1 MNIKED
7 FFSDLLLKDSF
18 FLLIKPE
25 DNIYLNTS
33 IRNSFFE
40 ELGSLV
46 KLGLK
51 NIEISWS
58 NNEKWLDFVSE
69 IKLNFPQ
76 INLGSASIVNK
87 QSIED
92 SLKIGLNFSM
102 MKFWDKDLFNYSK
115 SKNYLLIPGIN
126 NLKDLKEAIDLNCNI
141 IKIYPIK
148 SKDSSINI
156 FSQIA
161 LIILIGIST
170 KNSILIVD
178 YTNQIR
184 TTGAKIEEALM
195 EACKLRIRPIIMT
208 SLSTMIAMLP
218 LIVGNIGPGAGEASR
233 LAVGSTIFGG
243 MIISTFF
250 TLYVTPT
257 MYLTLAK
264 NTKRIDAVDLEL
276 EKQLIKK

>member
-7 FFSDLLLKDSF
+7 SFSYSLLKESF
-18 FLLIKPE
+18 FLLVKPE
-25 DNIYLNTS
+25 NNIYSNTS

-58 NNEKWLDFVSE
+58 NNKKWLEFVSE

-102 MKFWDKDLFNYSK
+102 MKFWDKDLFNYAQ

-126 NLKDLKEAIDLNCNI
+126 NLKDLKDAINLNCNI

-148 SKDSSINI
+148 SKDSSIDILNYKNI
-156 FSQIA
+156 DFIA
-161 LIILIGIST
+161 AGGLSINDVKTYKSLGYKAIVIGDKGFINKKFDPKILEWL
-170 KNSILIVD
+170 KN
-178 YTNQIR
+178 N
-184 TTGAKIEEALM
+184 
-195 EACKLRIRPIIMT
+195 
-208 SLSTMIAMLP
+208 
-218 LIVGNIGPGAGEASR
+218 
-233 LAVGSTIFGG
+233 
-243 MIISTFF
+243 
-250 TLYVTPT
+250 
-257 MYLTLAK
+257 
-264 NTKRIDAVDLEL
+264 
-276 EKQLIKK
+276 

>member
-7 FFSDLLLKDSF
+7 SFSDLLLKESF

-25 DNIYLNTS
+25 DNIYSNTS

-40 ELGSLV
+40 ELESLV

-58 NNEKWLDFVSE
+58 KNKNWLDLVSD
-69 IKLNFPQ
+69 IKIKYPR

-115 SKNYLLIPGIN
+115 SKNYLLIPGIK
-126 NLKDLKEAIDLNCNI
+126 NLKDLEEAINLNCKI

-148 SKDSSINI
+148 SKDSSIDILNYKHI
-156 FSQIA
+156 DFIA
-161 LIILIGIST
+161 AGGLSINDVKTYKSLGYKAIVIGDKGIKNKKFDPKISEWL
-170 KNSILIVD
+170 KN
-178 YTNQIR
+178 N
-184 TTGAKIEEALM
+184 
-195 EACKLRIRPIIMT
+195 
-208 SLSTMIAMLP
+208 
-218 LIVGNIGPGAGEASR
+218 
-233 LAVGSTIFGG
+233 
-243 MIISTFF
+243 
-250 TLYVTPT
+250 
-257 MYLTLAK
+257 
-264 NTKRIDAVDLEL
+264 
-276 EKQLIKK
+276 

>member
-7 FFSDLLLKDSF
+7 SFPDLLLKESF
-18 FLLIKPE
+18 FLLVKPE
-25 DNIYLNTS
+25 DNIYSNTP

-40 ELGSLV
+40 ELGSLE

-115 SKNYLLIPGIN
+115 SKNYLLIPGIK
-126 NLKDLKEAIDLNCNI
+126 NLKDLEEAINLNCNI

-148 SKDSSINI
+148 SKDSSIDILNFKNI
-156 FSQIA
+156 DFIA
-161 LIILIGIST
+161 AGGLSINDVKTYKSLGFKAIVIGKKGIINKKFDPKIFEWL
-170 KNSILIVD
+170 KN
-178 YTNQIR
+178 N
-184 TTGAKIEEALM
+184 
-195 EACKLRIRPIIMT
+195 
-208 SLSTMIAMLP
+208 
-218 LIVGNIGPGAGEASR
+218 
-233 LAVGSTIFGG
+233 
-243 MIISTFF
+243 
-250 TLYVTPT
+250 
-257 MYLTLAK
+257 
-264 NTKRIDAVDLEL
+264 
-276 EKQLIKK
+276 